1 MDDVY
6 KTTEIKNF
14 LFKRQITTEK
24 VRLPLKKY
32 LPSELRKIASE
43 IGHITGKWNPVEI
56 LTPDAE
62 NCKDEKSK
70 FFESF
75 LKQQTYNP
83 QFEYLYALSIDAMT
97 AKRQLI
103 NVFDRLCTFKSK
115 NRTEEITVKALR
127 KKMRDDFAT
136 CELLLGIQT
145 RDQHRIASAIDFKY
159 EDLSP
164 QLYLSSLYDYH
175 YKTKKITTS
184 DEKGILNDEEK
195 KFLKSITCGPEE
207 IKKAFEWALTQYDLL
222 RTDTNKK
229 GYVVIIDD
237 KATSIDVRDKSIKG
251 STIFIPRT
259 RRAKAD
265 KLLELMTH
273 EIEGHVRQSMN
284 GQELFTFGGGI
295 LKIDD
300 EMLYEGLAKRYDERF
315 RRKFFGYK
323 KFTPH
328 PYFTFAIQKV
338 QRGVSFYNIF
348 EEQLDMRLHVK
359 LKKEPD
365 HDLPPLVN
373 IDDKMLIRCMENSWN
388 TTLRVIRGHTN
399 TRNPKGF
406 TMTKDIA
413 YLKGWLVDRDLC
425 SAELGFINEAGIMDI
440 TTLQLIAECDLE
452 KNMLPY
458 PFKNI
463 TLTYWEKILKPQMSE
478 WKTPALHQED
488 PQLHPQLLLQQSSLK
503 N

>member
-1 MDDVY
+1 MDDSC
-6 KTTEIKNF
+6 KTSEVKNF
-14 LFKRQITTEK
+14 LFKRQNTIEK
-24 VRLPLKKY
+24 VNLPLKKY
-32 LPSELRKIASE
+32 LPLELRKISSE
-43 IGHITGKWNPVEI
+43 IAKITGKWNPVEI
-56 LTPDAE
+56 LTPDAG
-62 NCKDEKSK
+62 NCKNEKAV

-75 LKQQTYNP
+75 FSKKPYNP

-103 NVFDRLCTFKSK
+103 NVFDRLCTFKAK
-115 NRTEEITVKALR
+115 NKTEDITVKALR

-136 CELLLGIQT
+136 CEMLLGIQT
-145 RDQHRIASAIDFKY
+145 RDQHRIATAIDFKY
-159 EDLSP
+159 EDLNP
-164 QLYLSSLYDYH
+164 ELYYTSLYDYH
-175 YKTKKITTS
+175 YKTKKQLSS
-184 DEKGILNDEEK
+184 DEKGILTDEEK
-195 KFLKSITCGPEE
+195 KFLKNITYGPEE
-207 IKKAFEWALTQYDLL
+207 IKKAFEWALRQYNLL
-222 RTDTNKK
+222 KTDDNKN
-229 GYVVIIDD
+229 GYVVLIDD
-237 KATSIDVRDKSIKG
+237 KATSIDVRDKSVKG
-251 STIFIPRT
+251 PTIFIPRT

-265 KLLELMTH
+265 KLMELMTH

-284 GQELFTFGGGI
+284 GQELFGFAGGI

-315 RRKFFGYK
+315 RRRFFGYK

-348 EEQLDMRLHVK
+348 TEQLDMRLHVK
-359 LKKEPD
+359 LKREPD
-365 HDLPPLVN
+365 TSLPNFSDVDQKLLT
-373 IDDKMLIRCMENSWN
+373 KCMENSWS

-413 YLKGWLVDRDLC
+413 YLKGWLVDKDLC
-425 SAELGFINEAGIMDI
+425 AAELGFINESGVFDI

-452 KNMLPY
+452 KRMLPY
-458 PFKNI
+458 PFKDI
-463 TLTYWEKILKPQMSE
+463 TLTYWEKILKPLMHDWENQ
-478 WKTPALHQED
+478 TFRQEK
-488 PQLHPQLLLQQSSLK
+488 PQRQNQLLLESSLK

>member
-1 MDDVY
+1 MVDAQ
-6 KTTEIKNF
+6 KTNEVKNF
-14 LFKRQITTEK
+14 LFKRQNTTEK
-24 VRLPLKKY
+24 IKLPLKKH
-32 LPSELRKIASE
+32 LPLELKKISIE
-43 IGHITGKWNPVEI
+43 IGKVTGKWNPVEI
-56 LTPDAE
+56 LTPDAG
-62 NCKDEKSK
+62 NCKAEKAK
-70 FFESF
+70 FFDSF
-75 LKQQTYNP
+75 TRQKEYNP
-83 QFEYLYALSIDAMT
+83 QFEYLYAQSIDAMT

-103 NVFDRLCTFKSK
+103 NIFDRLCLYIAK
-115 NRTEEITVKALR
+115 NSAEHITVKALR

-136 CELLLGIQT
+136 CEMLLGIQT
-145 RDQHRIASAIDFKY
+145 RDQNRIARAIDFKY
-159 EDLSP
+159 EDISP
-164 QLYLSSLYDYH
+164 ELYYTSLYDYH
-175 YKTKKITTS
+175 YKTKKHINN
-184 DEKGILNDEEK
+184 DEKGLLTESEK
-195 KFLKSITCGPEE
+195 KFLKNILCGPEE
-207 IKKAFEWALTQYDLL
+207 IKKAFEWALLQYGLL
-222 RTDTNKK
+222 RTDENKI
-229 GYVVIIDD
+229 GYKVIIDD
-237 KATSIDVRDKSIKG
+237 KATSIDVRDKSVNG
-251 STIFIPRT
+251 PTIFIPRT
-259 RRAKAD
+259 RKAKAD
-265 KLLELMTH
+265 KLLELITH

-359 LKKEPD
+359 LKEEPD
-365 HDLPPLVN
+365 HAVPDLKE
-373 IDDKMLIRCMENSWN
+373 IDPKILTRSMENSWN

-406 TMTKDIA
+406 TMTKDIS

-425 SAELGFINEAGIMDI
+425 AADLGFINESAVMDT

-452 KNMLPY
+452 KHMLPY
-458 PFKNI
+458 PFKDI
-463 TLTYWEKILKPQMSE
+463 TLKYWEKILKPQMKNTNYNNTDNPTS
-478 WKTPALHQED
+478 TSHQVHLD
-488 PQLHPQLLLQQSSLK
+488 LTR

>member
-1 MDDVY
+1 MDDCP
-6 KTTEIKNF
+6 KTNEVKNF
-14 LFKRQITTEK
+14 LFKRQNTTDK
-24 VRLPLKKY
+24 IKLPLKKY
-32 LPSELRKIASE
+32 LPTELKKITIE
-43 IGHITGKWNPVEI
+43 IGKVTGRWNPVEI

-62 NCKDEKSK
+62 NCKEEKAK
-70 FFESF
+70 FFDSF
-75 LKQQTYNP
+75 TQHKIYNP
-83 QFEYLYALSIDAMT
+83 QFEYLYALSIDAMS
-97 AKRQLI
+97 AKRRLI
-103 NVFDRLCTFKSK
+103 NIFDKLCSYNAK
-115 NRTEEITVKALR
+115 NPTEHITVKALR
-127 KKMRDDFAT
+127 KKLRDDFAT
-136 CELLLGIQT
+136 CEMLLGIQT
-145 RDQHRIASAIDFKY
+145 RDQHRIATAIDFKY
-159 EDLSP
+159 EDLNP
-164 QLYLSSLYDYH
+164 ELYYTSLYDYH
-175 YKTKKITTS
+175 YKTKKLSTS
-184 DEKGILNDEEK
+184 DEKGLLTDDEK

-207 IKKAFEWALTQYDLL
+207 IKKAFEWALKQYGLL
-222 RTDTNKK
+222 RTDTNKI
-229 GYVVIIDD
+229 GYTVIIDD
-237 KATSIDVRDKSIKG
+237 KATSIDVRDKSVKG
-251 STIFIPRT
+251 PTIFIPRS
-259 RRAKAD
+259 RKAKAD
-265 KLLELMTH
+265 KLLELITH

-359 LKKEPD
+359 LKEEPD
-365 HDLPPLVN
+365 HSVPSLSE
-373 IDDKMLIRCMENSWN
+373 IDQKLLTRCMENSWN

-413 YLKGWLVDRDLC
+413 YLKGWLVDKDLC
-425 SAELGFINEAGIMDI
+425 ASDLSFVNEAAIMDT

-452 KNMLPY
+452 EKMLPY
-458 PFKNI
+458 PFKDI
-463 TLTYWEKILKPQMSE
+463 TVKYWETILKPLMNKNRDSI
-478 WKTPALHQED
+478 TND
-488 PQLHPQLLLQQSSLK
+488 INYPQLQIITDSRA